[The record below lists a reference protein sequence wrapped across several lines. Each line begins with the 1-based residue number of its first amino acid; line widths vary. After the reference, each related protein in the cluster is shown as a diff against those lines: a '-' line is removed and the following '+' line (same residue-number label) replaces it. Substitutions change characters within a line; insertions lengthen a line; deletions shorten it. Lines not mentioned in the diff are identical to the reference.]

1 MPIVG
6 YTQDQNP
13 FVLETPLGKDKLL
26 VRSFAGE
33 EHLSGLFQYR
43 LELLSEY
50 DSLDFSQIVGK
61 SVTLTLSLPGGS
73 SQYVNGI
80 VGRFVQG
87 GQTDRMTYYYAD
99 LHPWLWM
106 LTMSMNCKI
115 FQNVTAP
122 DIIQK
127 VFSDLGFTD
136 YRNSLTATYQTREY
150 CVQYN
155 ETAFAFVSRL
165 MEEEGI
171 FYFFEHSASKH
182 TLVLADDVSAYL
194 TAPGVA
200 TVKWRPV
207 SKGEREEI
215 NAITHC
221 ALEQQ
226 LTSGQ
231 FKTTD
236 YNFEMP
242 QTSLLVTASGSD
254 TSRSIFEYPGN
265 YSKQDPGE
273 TVANTRLAEMEAMGK
288 TLTGTSTCRAF
299 HCGCKFTLQ
308 DHYRSDVNGD
318 YVLRS
323 ITHHG
328 EDGHYSN
335 RFVAFPSATTFR
347 PPRHTPRPKIV
358 GSQTALV
365 TGKSGEEIWT
375 DKYGR
380 IKVKFHWDQA
390 DAKDETSS
398 CWIRVAQGW
407 AGKQWGS
414 MFLPRV
420 GQEVVVS
427 FLDGDPDRP
436 LVTGSVYNAEQTT
449 PYTLP
454 DDQTKS
460 TIKSNS
466 SKGGEGFNELRFE
479 DKKGSEEVF
488 LQAQKD
494 LTVSVLNNETRTIKQ
509 SRTTIIQEADEALTV
524 EKGNRTVKV
533 NTGNETHEVKGTRA
547 LTVTGNETHT
557 NKADFKQEVTGNYTL
572 KVSGDLSIEVTG
584 KISIKSTGAMNL
596 ESTGDMTH
604 KSSGALTNQS
614 TGALTNKSSVGL
626 TNQAGTSLTNKAG
639 TTLTNKGGV
648 SLSNEAPSISSKA
661 DATQTVDGGGM
672 LTLKGGLVKIN

>member
-1 MPIVG
+1 MPVAG
-6 YTQDQNP
+6 YTQDQSP
-13 FVLETPLGKDKLL
+13 FVLQTPLGKDKLL
-26 VRSFAGE
+26 VRAFTGE
-33 EHLSGLFQYR
+33 EHLSGLFHYR
-43 LELLSEY
+43 LDLLSED
-50 DSLDFSQIVGK
+50 DSLDFTQIVGK
-61 SVTLTLSLPGGS
+61 AVTLTLALPGGS

-80 VGRFVQG
+80 VGRFTQG
-87 GQTDRMTYYYAD
+87 GQNERFTSYYAE

-106 LTMSMNCKI
+106 LTMSMDCKI
-115 FQNVTAP
+115 YQNKTAP
-122 DIIQK
+122 DIIQQ
-127 VFSDLGFTD
+127 VFSDLGFSD
-136 YRNSLTATYQTREY
+136 HRSSLAATYQTREY

-155 ETAFAFVSRL
+155 ESAFAFVSRL

-171 FYFFEHSASKH
+171 FYFFDHSAGKH
-182 TLVLADDVSAYL
+182 TLVLADDASAW
-194 TAPGVA
+194 AACPGLASVQ
-200 TVKWRPV
+200 WRPV
-207 SKGEREEI
+207 EAGGREEI
-215 NAITHC
+215 NAITQC

-226 LTSGQ
+226 VTSDQ

-254 TSRSIFEYPGN
+254 TSRSVFEYPGN
-265 YSKQDPGE
+265 YSKQSPGE
-273 TVANTRLAEMEAMGK
+273 TRANTRLAELEAPGK
-288 TLTGTSTCRAF
+288 ALTGSSTCRAF
-299 HCGCKFTLQ
+299 HCGGKFTLAG
-308 DHYRSDVNGD
+308 HYRSDVNSD

-323 ITHHG
+323 VTHHA
-328 EDGHYSN
+328 EADRYSN
-335 RFVAFPSATTFR
+335 RFVAFPAATAFR
-347 PPRHTPRPKIV
+347 PPRRTPRPKIA
-358 GSQTALV
+358 GTQTALV
-365 TGKSGEEIWT
+365 TGKTGEEIWT
-375 DKYGR
+375 DQYGR
-380 IKVKFHWDQA
+380 IKVKFHWDQT

-398 CWIRVAQGW
+398 CWIRVTQGW

-414 MFLPRV
+414 LFLPRI

-454 DDQTKS
+454 GDQTKS
-460 TIKSNS
+460 TLKSNS
-466 SKGGEGFNELRFE
+466 SKGGEGFNEFRFE

-509 SRTTIIQEADEALTV
+509 SRTTTIQEADETLTV
-524 EKGNRTVKV
+524 DKGNRTVKV

-584 KISIKSTGAMNL
+584 KISIKSTGAMDL

-614 TGALTNKSSVGL
+614 TGALTNKSSAGL

-639 TTLTNKGGV
+639 TSLTNKGGA
-648 SLSNEAPSISSKA
+648 SLSNEAPSISNKA
-661 DATQTVDGGGM
+661 DASQTVDGGGM